1 MPMLNGRPVDALN
14 PNDVSPTELGE
25 ANDANAEPA
34 SLGAN
39 PFSLRHTSAPRIS
52 APASKMRRTSTPSSG
67 APQDENP
74 NLPAIPTPIEWGE
87 VEKYFK
93 R

>member
-14 PNDVSPTELGE
+14 ANDVTPTELGE
-25 ANDANAEPA
+25 ASDANAEPS

-39 PFSLRHTSAPRIS
+39 PFPMRRTLAPRIS
-52 APASKMRRTSTPSSG
+52 APASRMRRTTSPSV
-67 APQDENP
+67 PQAD
-74 NLPAIPTPIEWGE
+74 NLELPPIPTPIEWSE